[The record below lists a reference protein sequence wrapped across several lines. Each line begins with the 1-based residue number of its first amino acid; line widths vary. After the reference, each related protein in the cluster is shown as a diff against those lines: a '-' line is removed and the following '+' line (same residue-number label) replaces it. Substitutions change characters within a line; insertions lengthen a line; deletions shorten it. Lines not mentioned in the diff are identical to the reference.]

1 MSVSMTQRAED
12 IIKLINTTGETDSI
26 KIILADRYPVMT
38 FKEIQEYAREKN
50 IKLIF
55 TATDCPSSNGL
66 NERVNQTLVNRIRCK
81 INSKKKRNWTKIAEK
96 SVEEYNHTRH
106 SVTGFAPNHLLYGKM
121 IENIPKGI
129 TEKNWF
135 TKRHQPMSKKPE
147 DLVTASLSLK
157 FDKSKVVKAVKETL
171 GKKSPNSE
179 VKHKVVW
186 DNTSGTKVDAQL
198 SCISRY
204 DIVSC
209 LRAIVGERRNA
220 RTHIIRK
227 NLWQIQ
233 STVLVVI
240 FGKDNK
246 FSYGDFI
253 FQIILVKVRICI
265 NK

>member
-1 MSVSMTQRAED
+1 MQDQFE
-12 IIKLINTTGETDSI
+12 
-26 KIILADRYPVMT
+26 
-38 FKEIQEYAREKN
+38 
-50 IKLIF
+50 
-55 TATDCPSSNGL
+55 
-66 NERVNQTLVNRIRCK
+66 
-81 INSKKKRNWTKIAEK
+81 KKKRNWTKIAEK

-121 IENIPKGI
+121 IEIIPKGI

-171 GKKSPNSE
+171 GKKYPNSE